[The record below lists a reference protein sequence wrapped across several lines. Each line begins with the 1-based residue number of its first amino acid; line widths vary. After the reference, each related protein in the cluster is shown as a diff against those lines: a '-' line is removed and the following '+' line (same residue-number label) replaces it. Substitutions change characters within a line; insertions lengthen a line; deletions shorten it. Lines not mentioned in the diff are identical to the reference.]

1 VFNSAIKIV
10 RLPSSSNGLVVI
22 TMIMIYIYIFKALVL
37 MLCLFFIK
45 ENILFSSFSN
55 HLNKTQTLLCSV
67 EVYFS
72 YSDFVQTLELFL
84 PFQG

>member
-1 VFNSAIKIV
+1 
-10 RLPSSSNGLVVI
+10 
-22 TMIMIYIYIFKALVL
+22 

-55 HLNKTQTLLCSV
+55 HLNKTQTLLCFV